1 MIANIHLV
9 GGFKHV
15 FPFHIWDVILR
26 IDFHIVQDG
35 FCTTNQSSFF
45 KLDND
50 PNWFSYRMAQA
61 GGNHQQADNSFDHSL
76 RRNAAIACGMME
88 TSIS

>member
-1 MIANIHLV
+1 M
-9 GGFKHV
+9 V
-15 FPFHIWDVILR
+15 FAPPTRHR
-26 IDFHIVQDG
+26 
-35 FCTTNQSSFF
+35 FF

-76 RRNAAIACGMME
+76 RCNAAIACGMME